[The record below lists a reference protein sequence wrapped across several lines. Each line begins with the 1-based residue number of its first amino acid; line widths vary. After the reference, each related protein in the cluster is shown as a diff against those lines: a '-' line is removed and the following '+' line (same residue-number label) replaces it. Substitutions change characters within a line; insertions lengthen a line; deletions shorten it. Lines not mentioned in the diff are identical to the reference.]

1 MHTPPLYLLLPFLA
15 GGVFA
20 LGSLCLKR
28 SFREGATLPLT
39 LFSTNCVVGLA
50 FLPLFWLAPGEL
62 RWNRCYQPFLAGGAY
77 FLGQWCN
84 FIALRLG
91 DVSLVTPMLGTKVIF
106 VVLLGWVGFDL
117 PLHPLQGLAAL
128 LTALGVYVM
137 GASDRRP
144 GQHVVL
150 STLLA
155 LLSGVC
161 FALCDLLL
169 QRWAGGFGLWH
180 FLPLMFASVGAQSLL
195 LVPWVGSKGFSAPA
209 AAWRWLLVGAG
220 LTAGQS
226 MLISGTIGW
235 SHDATGVNVIYTLR
249 GLWAIGAVWLVG
261 RHLGNDE
268 RAQAGG
274 GVFGRRLIGATLI
287 IAAVVLAVLTSAK

>member
-1 MHTPPLYLLLPFLA
+1 MHSPPLYLLLPFLA
-15 GGVFA
+15 GGIFA

-39 LFSTNCVVGLA
+39 LFLTNCVVGLS
-50 FLPLFWLAPGEL
+50 FLPLLWLRPGPMHGEL
-62 RWNRCYQPFLAGGAY
+62 WYQPFLAGAAY
-77 FLGQWCN
+77 FFGQLCN
-84 FIALRLG
+84 FLALRLG

-106 VVLLGWVGFDL
+106 VVLLGWIGFQL
-117 PLHPLQGLAAL
+117 PLHPQQGIAAL

-144 GQHVVL
+144 GQRVVL
-150 STLLA
+150 AIVLT

-161 FALCDLLL
+161 FAMCDLLL
-169 QRWAGGFGLWH
+169 QRWAGDFGLWQ
-180 FLPLMFASVGAQSLL
+180 FLPLMFAAVGAQSLL
-195 LVPWVGSKGFSAPA
+195 LIPWVGASGFRAPVV
-209 AAWRWLLVGAG
+209 AWRWLLAGAS

-249 GLWAIGAVWLVG
+249 GLWAIAVVWLVG
-261 RHLGNDE
+261 RHLGNHE

-274 GVFGRRLIGATLI
+274 GVFGRRLVGALLI
-287 IAAVVLAVLTSAK
+287 IAAVVLAVLASAK